1 MELPNKELR
10 MLDKIFSW
18 SKKKPEE
25 EHEPDPD
32 IIFGRYSD
40 NNKSVAK
47 VEKWT
52 TADTLFKQKRYHESI
67 SAFFEYLS
75 DDEIQNVVHK
85 WDGEKGEFYF
95 FQGSKIIRGKYD
107 NDILE
112 AEALL
117 AADALGVGSM
127 KPKVEAA
134 AQLVREGGTRA
145 VIASLH
151 DAARAV
157 AGEAGTSITA

>member
-1 MELPNKELR
+1 VELPNKESS

-52 TADTLFKQKRYHESI
+52 IADNLFKDKKIPRKHQ
-67 SAFFEYLS
+67 
-75 DDEIQNVVHK
+75 
-85 WDGEKGEFYF
+85 YF
-95 FQGSKIIRGKYD
+95 F
-107 NDILE
+107 
-112 AEALL
+112 
-117 AADALGVGSM
+117 
-127 KPKVEAA
+127 
-134 AQLVREGGTRA
+134 
-145 VIASLH
+145 
-151 DAARAV
+151 
-157 AGEAGTSITA
+157 